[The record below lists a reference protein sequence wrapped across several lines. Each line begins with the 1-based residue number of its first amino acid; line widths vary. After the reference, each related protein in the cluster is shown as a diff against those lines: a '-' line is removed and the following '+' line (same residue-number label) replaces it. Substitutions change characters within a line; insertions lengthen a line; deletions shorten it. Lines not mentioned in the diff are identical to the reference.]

1 MYARCY
7 DMDNREII
15 KIFLSGGDILI
26 LGDNGLN
33 QIKYHNPTGE
43 GDKLYCDCYYEDGT
57 AIRVFDVVH
66 MYEELIKFLRLVGFH
81 DTTISKIQ

>member
-1 MYARCY
+1 MYAWCY

-15 KIFLSGGDILI
+15 KIVFSGGDILV

-33 QIKYHNPTGE
+33 QIKYHHPTGE
-43 GDKLYCDCYYEDGT
+43 GDKHYCDCYYEDGT

-66 MYEELIKFLRLVGFH
+66 MYCSVE
-81 DTTISKIQ
+81 ISK